1 MSRTAGIAGISVAI
15 STLDRPDAL
24 GRCLDALLSGEVLPA
39 EVVVVDQGRD
49 GRARQAVE
57 ARRSAG
63 LPELVYLRQEKRG
76 LGASQNLA
84 VSRARQAIVA
94 VTDDDCIPDP
104 GWLGALERTFAETPE
119 TTAPDVVTGRIL
131 PLPAEGDRTFPVASR
146 ISTTRRDFQGKALP
160 WDVGSGN
167 NFALRKDWFTRV
179 GGCDERLGPGS
190 PVRGGVDMDLF
201 YRLLRAGAR
210 IRYEPD
216 SLVYHERQTRADR
229 LARRPMY
236 GRGMGACCALWLRQ
250 GDWYALRVFGG
261 WMALR
266 AGRMGRDLLHRHGL
280 GVYEEALL
288 LGGTVR
294 GVVQGVFLR
303 SGTEV

>member
-1 MSRTAGIAGISVAI
+1 MPRIAKVSVAI
-15 STLDRPDAL
+15 STLGRPDAL
-24 GRCLDALLSGEVLPA
+24 GRCLDALRAGEVLPA
-39 EVVVVDQGRD
+39 EVVVVDQARD
-49 GRARQAVE
+49 HRAEEVVE
-57 ARRSAG
+57 ARRSTEA
-63 LPELVYLRQEKRG
+63 PELVYLRQDRRG

-84 VSRARQAIVA
+84 VSRCRQPIVA

-104 GWLGALERTFAETPE
+104 GWLAVFDQTFFQPE
-119 TTAPDVVTGRIL
+119 APDVVTGRVL
-131 PLPAEGDRTFPVASR
+131 PLPPEGDRTFPVSSR
-146 ISTTRRDFQGKALP
+146 VSTDRRDFLGKALP
-160 WDVGSGN
+160 WEVGSGN
-167 NFALRKDWFTRV
+167 NFALRKDWFTKI

-190 PVRGGVDMDLF
+190 PTRGGVDMDLF

-250 GDWYALRVFGG
+250 GDFYALRVLGG
-261 WMALR
+261 WLALR
-266 AGRMGRDLLHRHGL
+266 ARRLGRDLLRGHGL
-280 GVYEEALL
+280 GVWEEALL

-294 GVVQGVFLR
+294 GWLQGVFLH
-303 SGTEV
+303 

>member
-1 MSRTAGIAGISVAI
+1 
-15 STLDRPDAL
+15 
-24 GRCLDALLSGEVLPA
+24 
-39 EVVVVDQGRD
+39 VVVVDQGTD
-49 GRARQAVE
+49 DRALQAVE

-63 LPELVYLRQEKRG
+63 LPELVYVRQERRG

-84 VSRARQAIVA
+84 VSCARQPIVA

-104 GWLGALERTFAETPE
+104 GWLRVVERTLSTVD
-119 TTAPDVVTGRIL
+119 APDVVTGRVL
-131 PLPAEGDRTFPVASR
+131 PLPADGDRTFPVSSR
-146 ISTTRRDFQGKALP
+146 ISNERRDFQGKALP
-160 WDVGSGN
+160 WEVGRGN
-167 NFALRKDWFTRV
+167 NFALRKEWFTRI
-179 GGCDERLGPGS
+179 GGCDERLGPGA

-250 GDWYALRVFGG
+250 GDGYALRVLGG
-261 WMALR
+261 WLALR
-266 AGRMGRDLLHRHGL
+266 GGRMGRDLLHGRGM

-294 GVVQGVFLR
+294 GVVQGVFL
-303 SGTEV
+303 GGATTEDTSSS